1 MGLLL
6 VQGNQV
12 VGILTDEADP
22 AVNVMK
28 VGWIGWLKG
37 GALVRMDWHGVVCS
51 AWLGI
56 EKAVGLTCD
65 TPGVCTT
72 VSC

>member
-1 MGLLL
+1 ML

-28 VGWIGWLKG
+28 VGG
-37 GALVRMDWHGVVCS
+37 
-51 AWLGI
+51 LG
-56 EKAVGLTCD
+56 
-65 TPGVCTT
+65 
-72 VSC
+72 